1 MGQEEAQT
9 IRTQPGV
16 GVSTVA
22 RDGAWGAT
30 QPGIQEGAGGW
41 YAELPPFS
49 AGHCSSPQSCFLWF
63 SKRMFRVTSKLLRD
77 QIRRCR
83 NY

>member
-30 QPGIQEGAGGW
+30 QPGIQEGAGGVVRG
-41 YAELPPFS
+41 AAP
-49 AGHCSSPQSCFLWF
+49 
-63 SKRMFRVTSKLLRD
+63 LLRRALLFSPELLPVV
-77 QIRRCR
+77 Q
-83 NY
+83 